1 MAMSTAVVS
10 TATSAIVPSSPSFSG
25 LSIGNSITV
34 HLSRNNFFLW
44 RAQATL
50 VLRGHQLFG
59 YVNNSIKA
67 PTKTITKGSSDSAV
81 QVANPEY
88 ARWYAQDQL
97 VLSALV
103 ASMNDDMLDQMIQYS
118 TVEAVW
124 FALHAMF
131 SS

>member
-1 MAMSTAVVS
+1 MATSTAVVS
-10 TATSAIVPSSPSFSG
+10 TATSAIIPSSPSFSG

-67 PTKTITKGSSDSAV
+67 PTKTEGPKRRPEGGVNGSQSKFLTEFGLYPKINPKPQHAKSSSA
-81 QVANPEY
+81 
-88 ARWYAQDQL
+88 
-97 VLSALV
+97 
-103 ASMNDDMLDQMIQYS
+103 
-118 TVEAVW
+118 
-124 FALHAMF
+124 
-131 SS
+131 